1 MSSRGG
7 GQRYA
12 CHWGWGGGGSVV
24 RVQEVGDSG
33 MLVTGRGGGSVVKV
47 QEVGD
52 SGMDACHWGWR
63 GGQW

>member
-1 MSSRGG
+1 MLVTGGGVGGVSGESSRGG
-7 GQRYA
+7 GQWDA
-12 CHWGWGGGGSVV
+12 CHG
-24 RVQEVGDSG
+24 E
-33 MLVTGRGGGSVVKV
+33 GGGSVVKV